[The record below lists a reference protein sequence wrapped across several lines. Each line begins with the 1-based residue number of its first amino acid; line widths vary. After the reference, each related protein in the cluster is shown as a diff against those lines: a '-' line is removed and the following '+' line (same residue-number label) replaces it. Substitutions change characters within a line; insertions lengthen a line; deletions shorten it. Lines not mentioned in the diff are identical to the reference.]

1 MAPRA
6 SFPGKAHPTQ
16 PQPFSGHTGAPTPQ
30 GVGDPPPTPDQVEL
44 TTPTP
49 TPGALRQVTSLP
61 YSGQTPPLLRRARR
75 GPTHEP
81 FTPQSCSRIP
91 HQTPRRPAPQCRV
104 TKDGSHP
111 LPGIPAGRPSWGSP
125 HPPPPSPS
133 PASSL
138 SLKGSKDIG
147 LLSRTGFHLHLPS
160 PAPSPHHALL
170 PPDSPPGSQ
179 RVSSQVLPAALPASP
194 SSLAVGCALPRP
206 SYPSSYS
213 GPQVKRPP
221 TPPLPAQPRSPR
233 QAAAHLGWPSPAL
246 RLLPCP
252 PGQYPPELPAA
263 L

>member
-1 MAPRA
+1 MSPSPHRAAP
-6 SFPGKAHPTQ
+6 
-16 PQPFSGHTGAPTPQ
+16 
-30 GVGDPPPTPDQVEL
+30 
-44 TTPTP
+44 
-49 TPGALRQVTSLP
+49 
-61 YSGQTPPLLRRARR
+61 
-75 GPTHEP
+75 
-81 FTPQSCSRIP
+81 
-91 HQTPRRPAPQCRV
+91 
-104 TKDGSHP
+104 GSHIRP
-111 LPGIPAGRPSWGSP
+111 HAGQRPSVGSP
-125 HPPPPSPS
+125 RMAHTHCQASQPGVQAGGVPTAPPSPS